1 MAIIWR
7 RQWHPTPVLLPGK
20 SHGRRSLEGCSL
32 WGLWESDTTERLHFH
47 FSLSCIGEGNGS
59 PLQCS
64 CLENPREGGAW
75 WAASMGSHRVR
86 HDWSDLVVVVV
97 MTIIN
102 KILQKI
108 SYIYTHS
115 ILPETAWLGHRIYVF
130 KFDEYYQLSFKLV
143 ELIYTSVNIIWD
155 FPLLCT
161 FAGIS
166 GGDFAVWW
174 WLFLCNCVSMST
186 LSCMYVCIYV
196 CVCACVCS
204 FILIPLSGTL
214 LSAIHTWK
222 GQRAA
227 VFVGASL

>member
-1 MAIIWR
+1 MDRGAWKAAVYGIFEIWT
-7 RQWHPTPVLLPGK
+7 QL
-20 SHGRRSLEGCSL
+20 
-32 WGLWESDTTERLHFH
+32 SDFTFTFHFH
-47 FSLSCIGEGNGS
+47 ALEKEIATHSSVLTWRIPGTGEPGGLLSMR
-59 PLQCS
+59 L
-64 CLENPREGGAW
+64 
-75 WAASMGSHRVR
+75 HRVR

-97 MTIIN
+97 MAVIN

-115 ILPETAWLGHRIYVF
+115 ILPEMGWLGHRIYVF

-143 ELIYTSVNIIWD
+143 ELIDTSVNIIWA

-166 GGDFAVWW
+166 RGDFAVWW

-227 VFVGASL
+227 VFLGASL